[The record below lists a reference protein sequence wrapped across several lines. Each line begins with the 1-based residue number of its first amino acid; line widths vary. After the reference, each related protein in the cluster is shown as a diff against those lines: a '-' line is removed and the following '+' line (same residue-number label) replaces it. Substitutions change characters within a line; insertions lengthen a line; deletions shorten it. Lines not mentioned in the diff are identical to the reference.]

1 MIVFLADLQN
11 SYYRYL
17 RNSIPIGMGYV
28 AAYLNKRFGKD
39 VEVYLFRQF
48 EEIYEAL
55 KDKTP
60 HIAAFGSYCW
70 NTMLTLN
77 TARYIRKCCPD
88 TVIAIGGPDASP
100 FPGMLEKDL
109 RANPQVDFYLP
120 NEGEMPA
127 SNLVE
132 AFLSLADPDK
142 IRRTMIR
149 GCLSL
154 NPGTSEPWGEVIDR
168 FEDDIDE
175 IPSPYF
181 DGLMD
186 RFLDDIDYMPSIQTS
201 RGCPYR
207 CTFCVSGKD
216 NWRKLRAFNVERV
229 KAEIDYVAARTKNS
243 FMRFADEN
251 LGLLPSHLEIV
262 EYLMKKKEETG
273 FPQTGSIY
281 TDKHPTERVKKIVW
295 LMREIIPFCISYQS
309 LTPSVLKNI
318 KRVNLN
324 EQEVQ
329 DVIAFA
335 RQNNL
340 ILVSELIFMLPS
352 ETVDTFLDSVQKLI
366 DLRYESM
373 EIQPLQ
379 ILKGTEMDT
388 PQDRAKYGVKTMF
401 AVAEKGYTKHPVSE
415 NVEIDEWVVAN
426 DTISEEEHFKTLRFI
441 YLLDFAHYR
450 SYLKEFLFFFECH
463 GVRTTK
469 ILMRIVDSPNICPT
483 LSSTAAEY
491 EAGMRDFL
499 HESPEQVVEYVR
511 RKIASGEEL
520 LGFYDL
526 RRKIMIDLLM
536 ADQFAQVIDEM
547 ATIGTMICKEQSGT
561 LPDSFE
567 EELTLIKEIV
577 FNAFIPIH
585 RRVPLEVVIDSP
597 FDVHAWIAN
606 NYDKPLSAYKLK
618 TPIKLVLKIRGYSFY
633 EEIWEMQ
640 ESDLT
645 KYRKAFRVFTSA
657 NRRRVLA
664 TPSELEQRRKKSA
677 ERLDIVEI
685 KTSRKDAGLL
695 KSKTQ
700 Q

>member
-28 AAYLNKRFGKD
+28 AAYLRKRFGKD
-39 VEVYLFRQF
+39 VEVYVFRRF

-70 NTMLTLN
+70 NTKLTLN

-88 TVIAIGGPDASP
+88 TLIAIGGPDASP
-100 FPGMLEKDL
+100 FPGMLDKDL
-109 RANPQVDFYLP
+109 RANRHVDFYLS

-127 SNLVE
+127 ANLTE
-132 AFLSLADPDK
+132 TFLGLGDPEK
-142 IRRTMIR
+142 VRRTMIR

-154 NPGTSEPWGEVIDR
+154 NPDTSEVWGEVIDR
-168 FEDDIDE
+168 FEGDINE

-186 RFLDDIDYMPSIQTS
+186 HFLSDIDYMPSIQIT

-207 CTFCVSGKD
+207 CTFCVSGKK
-216 NWRKLRAFNVERV
+216 NWCKLKTFDVERV

-273 FPQTGSIY
+273 FPQSGSIY

-295 LMREIIPFCISYQS
+295 LMREIIPLCVSYQS
-309 LTPSVLKNI
+309 LTPKVLKNI
-318 KRVNLN
+318 KRVNLS

-329 DVIAFA
+329 GVIAFA

-340 ILVSELIFMLPS
+340 ILVSELIFMLPG
-352 ETVDTFLDSVQKLI
+352 ETVETFLASVQKLI
-366 DLRYESM
+366 DLRFESM

-388 PQDRAKYGVKTMF
+388 PEDRAKYGVKTMF
-401 AVAEKGYTKHPVSE
+401 AAAENGYTKHPVLE
-415 NVEIDEWVVAN
+415 NVETDEWVVAN
-426 DTISEEEHFKTLRFI
+426 DTISKEEHFKTLRFI

-463 GVRTTK
+463 GIRTTEL
-469 ILMRIVDSPNICPT
+469 LMRIVDSPDICPI
-483 LSSTAAEY
+483 LSKTAAEY
-491 EAGMRDFL
+491 EAGIRGFL
-499 HESPEQVVEYVR
+499 HETPEQVVDYVQ
-511 RKIASGEEL
+511 RKIANGEEL

-526 RRKIMIDLLM
+526 RRKIMIELLM
-536 ADQFAQVIDEM
+536 AEQFAHVIDEM
-547 ATIGTMICKEQSGT
+547 AAIGTMICKEQLGN
-561 LPDSFE
+561 LPDGFE
-567 EELTLIKEIV
+567 EELALIKEIV
-577 FNAFIPIH
+577 FNSFIPMH
-585 RRVPLEVVIDSP
+585 RRVPSEVVIESP
-597 FDVHAWIAN
+597 FDVHAWIGN
-606 NYDKPLSAYKLK
+606 NYSNPLSAYRLK

-633 EEIWEMQ
+633 EEIWAMQ
-640 ESDLT
+640 ETNLT

-657 NRRRVLA
+657 NRRRALVAASDSKLH
-664 TPSELEQRRKKSA
+664 QKKSTKG
-677 ERLDIVEI
+677 IVEVDTP
-685 KTSRKDAGLL
+685 KKSTGLL
-695 KSKTQ
+695 DSIRK
-700 Q
+700 

>member
-28 AAYLNKRFGKD
+28 AAYLRKRFGKD
-39 VEVYLFRQF
+39 VEVYVFRRF

-70 NTMLTLN
+70 NTKLTLN

-88 TVIAIGGPDASP
+88 TLIAIGGPDASP
-100 FPGMLEKDL
+100 FPGMLDKDL
-109 RANPQVDFYLP
+109 RANRHVDFYLS

-127 SNLVE
+127 ANLTE
-132 AFLSLADPDK
+132 TFLGLGDPEK
-142 IRRTMIR
+142 VRRTMIR

-154 NPGTSEPWGEVIDR
+154 NPDTSEVWGEVIDR
-168 FEDDIDE
+168 FEGDINE

-186 RFLDDIDYMPSIQTS
+186 HFLSDIDYMPSIQIT

-207 CTFCVSGKD
+207 CTFCVSGKK
-216 NWRKLRAFNVERV
+216 NWCKLKTFDVERV

-273 FPQTGSIY
+273 FPQSGSIY

-295 LMREIIPFCISYQS
+295 LMREIIPLCVSYQS
-309 LTPSVLKNI
+309 LTPKVLKNI
-318 KRVNLN
+318 KRVNLSD
-324 EQEVQ
+324 QEVQ
-329 DVIAFA
+329 GVIAFA

-340 ILVSELIFMLPS
+340 ILVSELIFMLPG
-352 ETVDTFLDSVQKLI
+352 ETVETFLASVQKLI
-366 DLRYESM
+366 DLRFESM

-388 PQDRAKYGVKTMF
+388 PEDRAKYGVKTMF
-401 AVAEKGYTKHPVSE
+401 AAAENGYTKHPVLE
-415 NVEIDEWVVAN
+415 NVETDEWVVAN
-426 DTISEEEHFKTLRFI
+426 DTISKEEHFKTLRFI

-463 GVRTTK
+463 GIRTTEL
-469 ILMRIVDSPNICPT
+469 LMRIVDSPDICPI
-483 LSSTAAEY
+483 LSKTAAEY
-491 EAGMRDFL
+491 EAGIRGFL
-499 HESPEQVVEYVR
+499 HETPEQVVDYVQ
-511 RKIASGEEL
+511 RKIANGEEL

-526 RRKIMIDLLM
+526 RRKIMIELLI
-536 ADQFAQVIDEM
+536 AEQFAQVIDEM
-547 ATIGTMICKEQSGT
+547 AAIGTMICKEQLGN
-561 LPDSFE
+561 LPDGFE
-567 EELTLIKEIV
+567 EELVLIKEIV
-577 FNAFIPIH
+577 FNSFIPMH
-585 RRVPLEVVIDSP
+585 RRVPSEVVIESP
-597 FDVHAWIAN
+597 FDVHAWIGN
-606 NYDKPLSAYKLK
+606 NYSNPLSAYRLK

-633 EEIWEMQ
+633 EEIWAMQ
-640 ESDLT
+640 ETNLT

-657 NRRRVLA
+657 NRRRALVAASDSKLH
-664 TPSELEQRRKKSA
+664 QKKSTKG
-677 ERLDIVEI
+677 IVEVDTP
-685 KTSRKDAGLL
+685 KKSTGLL
-695 KSKTQ
+695 DSIRK
-700 Q
+700 